1 MSPLILCII
10 RLESDMDKLMGL
22 LFGVR
27 AFSLSDILKE
37 RWVSMIAL
45 AFLVFFIGVSFDHL
59 SRRWALSNP
68 SDTLNFRYI
77 PDTASDLQAEE
88 ALAMLD
94 QAPSHR
100 ILRTQLKEYPFW
112 VSIDHNGMQKADSIL
127 SIKSRHIYQA
137 HCWSKSHDGKLSEVW
152 NTQVQ
157 NSTQPRFDSGV
168 WSIPI
173 DSARNASTML
183 CKFHFVGPA
192 HLEFELNKAELADTY
207 RLARDTQRRG
217 FLEGSLSLMIAVV
230 AAMALNSQSKL
241 FLCYGLWLIASLKMA
256 ALSEGWDH
264 EMFGFAI
271 ALDSL
276 PLIRKWV
283 LLAYF
288 ASTVMLAYNLFDN
301 MKRAFWVPVVHI
313 LFLFIALL
321 GMLAMFAP
329 YKLFLQIYWPLSF
342 ISLTTL
348 LAVVV
353 DNFIGKHNSSAVYYL
368 IAMFITLLGSMSELL
383 SAWFNSDVLMSYLN
397 SSTVTLAASLMTAV
411 SLTEHLRQIQLQ
423 RSLTAKSLK
432 QAHEELKTVFDI
444 APSALFTA
452 GMQGQILGQNSRFRS
467 LFSGQGGHVVHEC
480 LSADALASQFKNL
493 GATGQTHRF
502 EFKQPAADQSLRWYE
517 LVLARNSDTLVGLIG
532 DVTAQKDRELELEFQ
547 ANHDELTGA
556 LNSRG
561 LVSQLGRR
569 FDSGQHDFYVCVLDI
584 SKFSRLSIAYG
595 GEVTDQLL
603 QALYADIYR
612 YMCGYGGIARF
623 GMDQFCVLIDPD
635 LVKDAS
641 HAFTRLMDKVRGE
654 PFKLGQRQV
663 HIEALSLE
671 MEMRGIKN
679 PTAFMDALDESLRQA
694 KFQTKKTG
702 LAGHVNWSAPQ
713 VAEFVKK
720 LFEVQQ
726 IKARQL
732 PVNLTL
738 AWQPILDLS
747 SLSAPLYAEALL
759 RLRNP
764 DGSLSPAI
772 NLLNAAEQCGY
783 SGFLDEWVIDRALTD
798 LSIHADQLQNLHTL
812 SVNVSPYSINDENFL
827 NRVLELLKRHR
838 NVAHKLCLEVTEVGM
853 LINLAQIQRFFTEV
867 HSLGVRVA
875 LDDFGAGYSNFNYA
889 IDLRVD
895 VIKIDGGIIK
905 NILTHPESFAVVKA
919 IVGLS
924 HDLGCKCV
932 AEWVEDFDVLHE
944 LHEVSVDYI
953 QGYFVSEAVL
963 PEMFFGA
970 ETSLD
975 LMRSAANIVKL
986 KSLEI

>member
-1 MSPLILCII
+1 
-10 RLESDMDKLMGL
+10 MGL
-22 LFGVR
+22 LFCVR
-27 AFSLSDILKE
+27 AFNLSDLLKE
-37 RWVSMIAL
+37 RWVSMLAL
-45 AFLVFFIGVSFDHL
+45 AFLIFFAGISFDHL
-59 SRRWALSNP
+59 SRRWVFSVESN
-68 SDTLNFRYI
+68 TLHFRHVS
-77 PDTASDLQAEE
+77 DTASDLKRDE
-88 ALAMLD
+88 ALALLEH
-94 QAPSHR
+94 APAVKS
-100 ILRTQLKEYPFW
+100 LRTQLKEFPFW
-112 VSIDHNGMQKADSIL
+112 VSLDLHGLAGQHSVL
-127 SIKSRHIYQA
+127 EIKSRHIYRA
-137 HCWSKSHDGKLSEVW
+137 HCWAKGRGGRWADWWDTESRSPNK
-152 NTQVQ
+152 
-157 NSTQPRFDSGV
+157 PRFDSGV
-168 WSIPI
+168 WSLPV
-173 DSARNASTML
+173 DPALEPSLLL
-183 CKFHFVGPA
+183 CKIQFVGPA
-192 HLEFELNKAELADTY
+192 HLEFELNKAELTDAY

-264 EMFGFAI
+264 EFFGYQL

-276 PLIRKWV
+276 PSVRKWV
-283 LLAYF
+283 LFAYF
-288 ASTVMLAYNLFDN
+288 SSTVMLAYNLFES
-301 MKRAFWVPVVHI
+301 MKRNFWKPMVRF

-321 GMLAMFAP
+321 ALLAIFAP

-342 ISLTTL
+342 ITLATL

-353 DNFIGKHNSSAVYYL
+353 DNFIQKHNASAVYYL

-383 SAWFNSDVLMSYLN
+383 SAWFNSDVLMTYLN

-423 RSLTAKSLK
+423 RSLTALSLK

-452 GMQGQILGQNSRFRS
+452 SAKGKILGQNSRFRS
-467 LFSGQGGHVVHEC
+467 LIGSQSLLSSHEY
-480 LSADALASQFKNL
+480 LSADVLSVQFKSL
-493 GATGQTHRF
+493 HAKGQTNRLA
-502 EFKQPAADQSLRWYE
+502 FKHPAADQSMRWYE

-556 LNSRG
+556 LNRRG
-561 LVSQLGRR
+561 LVAQLTRC
-569 FDSGQHDFYVCVLDI
+569 FAAGQHDFHVFVLDV
-584 SKFSRLSIAYG
+584 SRFSRLSVAYG

-603 QALYADIYR
+603 RALYAEIYR

-623 GMDQFCVLIDPD
+623 GTDQFCVLVDSG
-635 LVKDAS
+635 LLKDAS
-641 HAFTRLMDKVRGE
+641 GAFNRMMDKVRGE
-654 PFKLGQRQV
+654 PFKLGERQLQ
-663 HIEALSLE
+663 IEAFSLQ
-671 MEMRGIKN
+671 MEMKGIQES
-679 PTAFMDALDESLRQA
+679 TGFMDAMEETLRQS
-694 KFQTKKTG
+694 KLRSNKSG
-702 LAGHVNWSAPQ
+702 LVERLELSAAQ
-713 VAEFVKK
+713 VANYVKK
-720 LFEVQQ
+720 LHDVQQ
-726 IKARQL
+726 IKARKL

-747 SLSAPLYAEALL
+747 SLTAPLYAEALL

-764 DGSLSPAI
+764 DGTLASAFD
-772 NLLNAAEQCGY
+772 LLNAAEQSGY
-783 SGFLDEWVIDRALTD
+783 SSFLDEWVIDRALTD
-798 LSIHADQLQNLHTL
+798 LSIHAEQLQNLHTL

-827 NRVLELLKRHR
+827 NRTLELLRRHKS
-838 NVAHKLCLEVTEVGM
+838 VVHKLCLEVTEVGM
-853 LINLAQIQRFFTEV
+853 LINLAQIQKFFTEV
-867 HSLGVRVA
+867 HSMGVRVA

-919 IVGLS
+919 VVGLA

-932 AEWVEDFDVLHE
+932 AEWVEDFDVLRE
-944 LHEVSVDYI
+944 LHEISVDYI

-970 ETSLD
+970 DSTLH

-986 KSLEI
+986 KSLQL